1 MESRWVKIY
10 GATML
15 HTVELVRQILEKEG
29 LNAIVVNKQDSF
41 YPSIGEIE
49 IFVKSE
55 FVIAAKKIIE
65 DTAL

>member
-1 MESRWVKIY
+1 
-10 GATML
+10 
-15 HTVELVRQILEKEG
+15 VRQILEKEG